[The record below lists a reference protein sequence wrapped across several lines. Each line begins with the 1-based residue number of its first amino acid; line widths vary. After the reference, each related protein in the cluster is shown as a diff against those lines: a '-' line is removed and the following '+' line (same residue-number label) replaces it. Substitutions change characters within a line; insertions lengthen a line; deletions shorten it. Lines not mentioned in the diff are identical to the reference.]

1 MEPTGPVR
9 KIALFAIVPMV
20 IVAVLAG
27 WSQARR
33 SGSDDSRDHDSWR
46 TPDSEE
52 HRKNPVLADAASL
65 AEGKKLYQTYCAAC
79 HGEKGR
85 GDGPAGAALTPRPA
99 DLAHEAPH
107 ERDGELA
114 WKIATG
120 RPPMPAWKGV
130 LTETQ
135 IWHVVNY
142 IKHGFGPAGGGRRER
157 EEHR

>member
-1 MEPTGPVR
+1 MKEILRYTFVPM
-9 KIALFAIVPMV
+9 AIVLLV
-20 IVAVLAG
+20 AG

-33 SGSDDSRDHDSWR
+33 GGSDGSRHEERWR

-52 HRKNPVLADAASL
+52 HRKNPVPADAASL

-79 HGEKGR
+79 HGEAGR

-120 RPPMPAWKGV
+120 RPPMPAWKGT

-135 IWHVVNY
+135 IWHVVNHL
-142 IKHGFGPAGGGRRER
+142 KHSFGPAQGGHRER
-157 EEHR
+157 EGHR

>member
-1 MEPTGPVR
+1 MK
-9 KIALFAIVPMV
+9 KIALLAV
-20 IVAVLAG
+20 IPVVTILLTAG
-27 WSQARR
+27 WSQARKG
-33 SGSDDSRDHDSWR
+33 GSDDGHHHGSWK

-52 HRKNPVLADAASL
+52 HRKNPVSADAASL
-65 AEGKKLYQTYCAAC
+65 AEGRKLYQTYCAAC
-79 HGEKGR
+79 HGEQGR
-85 GDGPAGAALTPRPA
+85 GDGPAGAALTPRPS

-120 RPPMPAWKGV
+120 RPPMPAWKGT

-142 IKHGFGPAGGGRRER
+142 IKHGFGPASSGHRNRER
-157 EEHR
+157 HR

>member
-1 MEPTGPVR
+1 MKKNILLTVILLP
-9 KIALFAIVPMV
+9 AIILSLP
-20 IVAVLAG
+20 G
-27 WSQARR
+27 WSQAKRG
-33 SGSDDSRDHDSWR
+33 GSDKGHEESWKA
-46 TPDSEE
+46 PDSEE
-52 HRKNPVLADAASL
+52 HRRNPVRVDAASL
-65 AEGKKLYQTYCAAC
+65 AEGKKLYRTYCAAC
-79 HGEKGR
+79 HGEAGR

-107 ERDGELA
+107 DPDGELA

-120 RPPMPAWKGV
+120 RPPMPAWKGT

-157 EEHR
+157 EEHRD